1 MLLSNQL
8 PLMGAIGHTRLS
20 RRRSGYSDNFQKQV
34 KSLNNISISLLEE
47 KKKIV
52 ADYARC
58 FLILKIVVNKSSEYP
73 LKIEGKT
80 PRIHEYRKWR
90 TIET

>member
-20 RRRSGYSDNFQKQV
+20 RRRSGYSDSFQKQI
-34 KSLNNISISLLEE
+34 KSLKNISVSLLE
-47 KKKIV
+47 KKKVV

-58 FLILKIVVNKSSEYP
+58 F
-73 LKIEGKT
+73 
-80 PRIHEYRKWR
+80 
-90 TIET
+90 